1 MRYPLWLTVVFL
13 IVLIWSGINPH
24 DYFTW
29 ILEVFP
35 AILGFFVLLFTYK
48 RFPLTYFLY
57 TLILIH
63 AIILCV
69 GGHYTYAEV
78 PLFDWIRDVLGQSR
92 NNYDKVGHFAQG
104 FVPVFIAR
112 EIFIRRTVINW
123 GYWTNIISV
132 AFCMAFSALYELL
145 EWWVSIWSGSAGDSF
160 LGAQWY
166 IWDTQSDIGYA
177 TLGAIIGVVFF
188 SRLHDHYIRER
199 ARETL

>member
-1 MRYPLWLTVVFL
+1 LPEESSSNHSFMRYPLWLTAVFL

-24 DYFTW
+24 DSFTW

-35 AILGFFVLLFTYK
+35 AILGFFILLFTYK

-78 PLFDWIRDVLGQSR
+78 PLFDWIRDALGQSR
-92 NNYDKVGHFAQG
+92 NNYDKVGHLAQG

-112 EIFIRRTVINW
+112 EIFIRRKIIN
-123 GYWTNIISV
+123 
-132 AFCMAFSALYELL
+132 
-145 EWWVSIWSGSAGDSF
+145 
-160 LGAQWY
+160 
-166 IWDTQSDIGYA
+166 
-177 TLGAIIGVVFF
+177 
-188 SRLHDHYIRER
+188 
-199 ARETL
+199 